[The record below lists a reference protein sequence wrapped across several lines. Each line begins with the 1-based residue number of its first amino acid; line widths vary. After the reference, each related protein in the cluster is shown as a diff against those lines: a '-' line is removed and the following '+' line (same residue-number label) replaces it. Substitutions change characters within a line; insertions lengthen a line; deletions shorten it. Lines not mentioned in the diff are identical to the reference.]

1 MKSKSKRLRILEV
14 LRAAGDDGLT
24 CEQVELA
31 AGVSHPTATG
41 RLHDLR
47 KAGLVLSTSLKRA
60 TSKGNE
66 ATVYVAMAPAN
77 PGDAEIE
84 GND

>member
-1 MKSKSKRLRILEV
+1 MESKSKRLQILDV

-24 CEQVELA
+24 CEQIEIA

-47 KAGLVLSTSLKRA
+47 KAGLVLSTSLKRE
-60 TSKGNE
+60 TSKGNM
-66 ATVYVAMAPAN
+66 ATIYVAMGPAN
-77 PGDAEIE
+77 PGDAATE

>member
-1 MKSKSKRLRILEV
+1 MESKSKRMQILDV

-24 CEQVELA
+24 CEQIEIA
-31 AGVSHPTATG
+31 AGLSHPTVTG

-47 KAGLVLSTSLKRA
+47 KAGFVLSTSLKRE
-60 TSKGNE
+60 TSKGNK
-66 ATVYVAMAPAN
+66 ATIYVAMVPAN
-77 PGDAEIE
+77 PGDVEIE

>member
-1 MKSKSKRLRILEV
+1 MESKSKRLKILEV
-14 LRAAGDDGLT
+14 LRSAGDDGLT
-24 CEQVELA
+24 CEQVELY

-47 KAGLVLSTSLKRA
+47 KAGLVMATSLKRA
-60 TSKGNE
+60 TKKGNA
-66 ATVYVAMAPAN
+66 ATVYVAMGPAN
-77 PGDAEIE
+77 PGDAAME

>member
-1 MKSKSKRLRILEV
+1 MESKSKRLRILEV
-14 LRAAGDDGLT
+14 LRAAGDYGLT

-47 KAGLVLSTSLKRA
+47 KAGLVLSTSLKRV

-77 PGDAEIE
+77 PGDSEIE
-84 GND
+84 GNE